1 MSNTGIDALDA
12 LARRGMR
19 QLFTRQVVTTLV
31 TFAGGAVL
39 ARALNPADFGT
50 YTIATFIVNIFMIFG
65 DLVLGPAFIQ
75 SKAAPSHKDLQTSFT
90 MQFCLITAVVLLT
103 WTLAPW
109 LVGFYP

>member
-1 MSNTGIDALDA
+1 MSNTGFNALDA

-50 YTIATFIVNIFMIFG
+50 YAIATFIVNVFMIFG
-65 DLVLGPAFIQ
+65 D
-75 SKAAPSHKDLQTSFT
+75 
-90 MQFCLITAVVLLT
+90 
-103 WTLAPW
+103 
-109 LVGFYP
+109 